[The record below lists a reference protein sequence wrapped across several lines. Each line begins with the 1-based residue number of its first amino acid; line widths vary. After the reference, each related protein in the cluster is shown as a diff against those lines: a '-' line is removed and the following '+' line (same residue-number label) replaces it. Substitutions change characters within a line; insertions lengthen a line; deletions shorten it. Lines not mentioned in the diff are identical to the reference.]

1 MTNTK
6 KPMTNT
12 KNMGR
17 RGKRLAF
24 ACAIMAAGM
33 WGNPAAAA
41 DPTAAADCQ
50 AYREALANYHKTLAL
65 GPMGKALQ
73 RAGRDAEDEF
83 IKIYAAGRDTTP
95 QALLSGDRRDS
106 VLEAVASEFEQC
118 PQ

>member
-1 MTNTK
+1 
-6 KPMTNT
+6 MTNT

-41 DPTAAADCQ
+41 DCQ
-50 AYREALANYHKTLAL
+50 AYFEALADYDETLAL

-73 RAGRDAEDEF
+73 RA
-83 IKIYAAGRDTTP
+83 
-95 QALLSGDRRDS
+95 RRYMS
-106 VLEAVASEFEQC
+106 LGQHHHRE
-118 PQ
+118 